1 MTRFFILLTGL
12 FVCFAITTS
21 GQSDS
26 TVMPADS
33 ITRIIDSSFQNISDT
48 LTGIPADTVSVSR
61 KPFFPGFAR
70 PFDFSA
76 PIAEQVLQGH
86 PYFGFATEPLH
97 TISNLRQFKGKELL
111 FYALLLLILFFA
123 LLHNAFPK
131 YFNDLFRLF
140 FRTTLKQ
147 KQIRE
152 QLMQTPLPS
161 LLLNI
166 FFVLS
171 SSLYISFLLLHFNQV
186 GEEDFW
192 LYFAYS
198 AAAVS
203 AIYFGKFIGLKI
215 IGWVLGKPEA
225 ANSYIFIVFIIN
237 KVIGVFLLPFLA
249 LLAFSQGLV
258 YSTALLLSFAG
269 LAVLLIYRFLLAYT
283 ALHNQ
288 VRFNP
293 FHFILY
299 VAAFEIAPLLLIYKL
314 LLVVFQ

>member
-1 MTRFFILLTGL
+1 MTRTVFLLPIIFLFF
-12 FVCFAITTS
+12 CFAAKA
-21 GQSDS
+21 Q
-26 TVMPADS
+26 ADS
-33 ITRIIDSSFQNISDT
+33 IIQPGNEYDT
-48 LTGIPADTVSVSR
+48 ITQLQTVSEPQQLPTDTTAVSR
-61 KPFFPGFAR
+61 KPYSTGKQWQ
-70 PFDFSA
+70 FD
-76 PIAEQVLQGH
+76 PLQEMPKQIQNAH
-86 PYFGFATEPLH
+86 PYFGFGTEPVFIQ
-97 TISNLRQFKGKELL
+97 TNLKQFRGKDLL
-111 FYALLLLILFFA
+111 FYVILVLFLLFA
-123 LLHNAFPK
+123 LLRNAFPK

-161 LLLNI
+161 LLLNG

-171 SSLYISFLLLHFNQV
+171 SSLYISFLLLQFQKIE
-186 GEEDFW
+186 GTEFW
-192 LYFAYS
+192 IYFAYS
-198 AAAVS
+198 AAGIS

-215 IGWVLGKPEA
+215 LGWLLGKPEA

-249 LLAFSQGLV
+249 FLAFSQGLV
-258 YSTALLLSFAG
+258 YSTALILSYTG
-269 LAVLLIYRFLLAYT
+269 LGVLLIYRFILAYS

-288 VRFNP
+288 VKFNP